1 MDDTGQGGGK
11 LGELFDERWR
21 VGPLKDGT
29 FRSPLH
35 DERIAAILG
44 IALGVAFTVC
54 FVTGL
59 ISHVAQNPPSWFTWP
74 SRPAWLYRVTQGVHV
89 ATGIGSIPLL
99 LAKLWTVYPN
109 LFRWPPL
116 ESIAHLVERISLIP
130 LVAGGVFMLT
140 TGFMN
145 HMEWYP
151 FGFFFP
157 VGHFWGAWIT
167 MGALLIHLVAK
178 WTVVGTSLRRG
189 GAPPIERN
197 GLGRRGFLAAV
208 ATAVGAVTVATVGQ
222 TFRPFRAL
230 SVLAA
235 RDPAAGVQGVPV
247 NKTASEIKVL
257 DAILDP
263 NWRLRVH
270 GAVRRELVLSRD
282 DLRAMPQHEAR
293 LTIACVEG
301 WSADG
306 DWRGVRVRD
315 ILDLAGASDDAT
327 VIVGSHQRRGLYRSS
342 ELNPDHARDPDTM
355 LALELNGE
363 VLHVDHGFPCRLIG
377 PNRPGV
383 FQTKWVNEVE
393 VL

>member
-1 MDDTGQGGGK
+1 ME
-11 LGELFDERWR
+11 GEDSSRRGIGDLFDERLR
-21 VGPLKDGT
+21 VGPLKEGT

-35 DERIAAILG
+35 DERIASILG
-44 IALGVAFTVC
+44 IALGVAFAVC

-59 ISHVAQNPPSWFTWP
+59 ISHIAQNPPSWFAWP
-74 SRPAWLYRVTQGVHV
+74 ARPAGLYRVTQGVHV
-89 ATGIGSIPLL
+89 ATGIACIPLL

-109 LFRWPPL
+109 LFTWPPVANV
-116 ESIAHLVERISLIP
+116 AHLVERVSLVP
-130 LVAGGVFMLT
+130 LVAGGVFMLS
-140 TGFMN
+140 TGFAN
-145 HMEWYP
+145 QMEWYP

-167 MGALLIHLVAK
+167 MGALVVHVGAK
-178 WTVVGTSLRRG
+178 LTTVRSSLRRG
-189 GAPPIERN
+189 GAPPVETR
-197 GLGRRGFLAAV
+197 GLSRRGFLATV
-208 ATAVGAVTVATVGQ
+208 AAAAGAVTLATVGQ

-247 NKTASEIKVL
+247 NKTAAEIKVL

-270 GAVRRELVLSRD
+270 GAVDRELELSRD
-282 DLRAMPQHEAR
+282 DLRAMPQHEAT
-293 LTIACVEG
+293 LAIACVEG

-315 ILDLAGASDDAT
+315 ILDLAGASPDAT

-342 ELNPDHARDPDTM
+342 ELNPSHARDPDTM

-383 FQTKWVNEVE
+383 FQTKWVNEVF
-393 VL
+393 VS